1 MSDIIQLLPEAIAN
15 QIAAGEVVQR
25 PASVVKELLEN
36 AVDAGADDIQLIVK
50 EAGRSLIQ
58 VIDNGC
64 GMSET
69 DARLSFE
76 RHATSK
82 IRKSEDLFAIR
93 TKGFRGE
100 ALASIAAVAQVE
112 MKTRQHHQELG
123 TRILI
128 SGSKVK
134 KQENCSCPAGTSI
147 AVKNLFFNVP
157 ARRNFL
163 KSNPVEMRHI
173 IEEFQRL
180 VLAHPDISFSLV
192 HNEQYIHQLPAGN
205 LRKRIVNLFGSQTN
219 KKLIPLQDLNTD
231 VIRISGFIGKPEMAR
246 KTRGEQFFFVNKR
259 FIKSGYLH
267 HAVMSAY
274 ENMLSPNTHP
284 LYILFLEIDPARID
298 VNIHPTKQEIK
309 FEDERLI
316 YKYLSVA
323 VRHALGSIAQTIDF
337 DQEMGLLR
345 ATQMSHTPSTA
356 KPTTPPASL
365 HSNTTPPPRQPKQQ
379 GQDQWRKLY
388 EGMQTPA
395 ENMPP
400 PQQETTREDEI
411 IMLESKLS
419 GQTQSEPKGKVS
431 STPNKQPYQIHD
443 RYILTSIKSGF
454 MLIEQQAAHQRI
466 LYEDYL
472 DRLET
477 TKQSTQKELFPHTLE
492 CHAADA
498 ELMSEIMPELN
509 KLGFEIEPFDG
520 AQGKPFGK
528 AQGKPF
534 DGDQGKHSGKN
545 TFIIHGIP
553 AEMAAS
559 NQDPIAILESLL
571 ENYKHQAGLKLPLK
585 ENLARS
591 LAQSAAI
598 KPGQRLNP
606 TEMQLLIDR
615 LFACRDPYNSP
626 SGGRCFITFSMEE
639 LARLFK

>member
-128 SGSKVK
+128 SGSKVE
-134 KQENCSCPAGTSI
+134 KQENCSCPAGTGI

-173 IEEFQRL
+173 IEEFQRI

-192 HNEQYIHQLPAGN
+192 HNGQYIHQLPAGN
-205 LRKRIVNLFGSQTN
+205 LRKRIVNLFGPQTN

-231 VIRISGFIGKPEMAR
+231 VIQIKGFIGKPEMAR

-345 ATQMSHTPSTA
+345 ATQMTHTPGKA
-356 KPTTPPASL
+356 KPITPSASSNPTGPSPSSPLSPRPA
-365 HSNTTPPPRQPKQQ
+365 QQ
-379 GQDQWRKLY
+379 DEWRKLY

-400 PQQETTREDEI
+400 PQQEEGEDDGL

-419 GQTQSEPKGKVS
+419 GSTENEHEGKVA
-431 STPNKQPYQIHD
+431 STAGKQPCQIHD
-443 RYILTSIKSGF
+443 RYILSSIKSGF
-454 MLIEQQAAHQRI
+454 MLIDQQAAHQRI
-466 LYEDYL
+466 LYENYL
-472 DRLET
+472 EKLDT
-477 TKQSTQKELFPHTLE
+477 AKQSTQKELFPRTLE

-498 ELMSEIMPELN
+498 ELITEIMPQLN
-509 KLGFEIEPFDG
+509 KLGFEIEVF
-520 AQGKPFGK
+520 
-528 AQGKPF
+528 
-534 DGDQGKHSGKN
+534 GKN

-553 AEMAAS
+553 AEMAAN
-559 NQDPIAILESLL
+559 NQDPVAILESLL

-598 KPGQRLNP
+598 KPGQTLNP

>member
-64 GMSET
+64 GMSPT

-82 IRKSEDLFAIR
+82 IRHSEDLFAIR

-112 MKTRQHHQELG
+112 MKTRQHSEELG
-123 TRILI
+123 TRVLI
-128 SGSKVK
+128 SGSKLE
-134 KQENCSCPAGTSI
+134 KQENCSCSPGTSI

-205 LRKRIVNLFGSQTN
+205 LRKRIVNLFGAQTN
-219 KKLIPLQDLNTD
+219 KKIIPLQDLNTD
-231 VIRISGFIGKPEMAR
+231 LLQITGFIGKPEMAR

-267 HAVMSAY
+267 HAVMKAY
-274 ENMLSPNTHP
+274 ENMLAPNTHP

-323 VRHALGSIAQTIDF
+323 VRHALGSIAQTMDF

-345 ATQMSHTPSTA
+345 ATQMSNTSSKARPITPPSDGSSSSPYTPSS
-356 KPTTPPASL
+356 PHPP
-365 HSNTTPPPRQPKQQ
+365 QQ
-379 GQDQWRKLY
+379 NDWRKLY
-388 EGMQTPA
+388 EGMQKAA
-395 ENMPP
+395 ENLPP
-400 PQQETTREDEI
+400 PTDKENEGEGT

-419 GQTQSEPKGKVS
+419 AGTEQQEGKVA
-431 STPNKQPYQIHD
+431 STTQKEPYQIHEK
-443 RYILTSIKSGF
+443 YILSSIKSGF

-466 LYEDYL
+466 LYESYL
-472 DRLET
+472 DKLET
-477 TKQSTQKELFPHTLE
+477 QQQSTQKELFPRTLE

-498 ELMSEIMPELN
+498 ALMTEILPQI
-509 KLGFEIEPFDG
+509 KRLGFDIEPF
-520 AQGKPFGK
+520 
-528 AQGKPF
+528 
-534 DGDQGKHSGKN
+534 GKN
-545 TFIIHGIP
+545 TFIVHGIP
-553 AEMAAS
+553 AEMNS

-571 ENYKHQAGLKLPLK
+571 ENYKHQAEPNIPMK

-598 KPGQRLNP
+598 KPGQTLNS
-606 TEMQLLIDR
+606 TEMKLLIDK
-615 LFACRDPYNSP
+615 LFACRDPYSSP
-626 SGGRCFITFSMEE
+626 SGGRCFITFPMEE
-639 LARLFK
+639 LDKLFK